1 MKKFSYQ
8 DQFGNRYYD
17 CFFKVGQYSNDN
29 IAIELYG
36 VPAEEPGCAEPIMTV
51 TTNIKKLAVGIVA
64 IKSYSENMGIFETLQ
79 ELGIITAVID
89 VVSSGFI
96 NIPIC
101 KIDLIQLKEYS
112 Q

>member
-17 CFFKVGQYSNDN
+17 CFFKVGQYSNGN

-36 VPAEEPGCAEPIMTV
+36 VPAEEPGCPEPIMTV
-51 TTNIKKLAVGIVA
+51 SVNIGKFNPETVA
-64 IKSYSENMGIFETLQ
+64 IKNYAENTGILELLSELN
-79 ELGIITAVID
+79 IIIN
-89 VVSSGFI
+89 VSTIVYYGRVE
-96 NIPIC
+96 IPIC
-101 KIDLIQLKEYS
+101 ELNLEELKEYS